1 MRLARHLQCGDPR
14 RPGTG
19 PGSYTIYV
27 QMPDTLAI
35 NGNSRVMVAD
45 VWVGSIRAIKLKN
58 WVATL
63 TLSLKKDVTL
73 PKNATAKIGQTSLLG
88 SQHVELAAPPDPSPV
103 PLKDGD
109 TIPLKRSSAYPTTE
123 QTLASIAT
131 LLRGGGLV
139 NLEGIQQEI
148 NAIVTGRADQ
158 IRAFLGKLDTFT
170 DELNQQRDDI
180 TRAIDSTNRLLAYV
194 GGRSEVLNRV
204 LTDLPPLIKHFADKQ
219 ELLINASDAVAGSAS
234 PPTSI
239 FRLPGAICTRTCRRC
254 NARSR
259 NCVEPLRIWWVRSN

>member
-1 MRLARHLQCGDPR
+1 M
-14 RPGTG
+14 
-19 PGSYTIYV
+19 
-27 QMPDTLAI
+27 
-35 NGNSRVMVAD
+35 
-45 VWVGSIRAIKLKN
+45 
-58 WVATL
+58 
-63 TLSLKKDVTL
+63 
-73 PKNATAKIGQTSLLG
+73 
-88 SQHVELAAPPDPSPV
+88 
-103 PLKDGD
+103 
-109 TIPLKRSSAYPTTE
+109 
-123 QTLASIAT
+123 
-131 LLRGGGLV
+131 LRGGGLV

-219 ELLINASDAVAGSAS
+219 ELLINASDAVGRLSQSADQYLS
-234 PPTSI
+234 
-239 FRLPGAICTRTCRRC
+239 A
-254 NARSR
+254 ARGDLHQDLQALQCPLR